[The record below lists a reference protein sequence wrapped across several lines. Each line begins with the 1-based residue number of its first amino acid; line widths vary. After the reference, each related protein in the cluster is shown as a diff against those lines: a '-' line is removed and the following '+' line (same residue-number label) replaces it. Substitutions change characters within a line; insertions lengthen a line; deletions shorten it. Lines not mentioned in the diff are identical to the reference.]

1 MLKQKKRTP
10 DWGKLHSALQNV
22 YSAAGAVRM
31 RAAVDS
37 HSDKK
42 ELICRRLGVVSMA
55 DVSRISAHLASR
67 PKI

>member
-1 MLKQKKRTP
+1 MKLKKRPP
-10 DWGKLHSALQNV
+10 DWGKLHFALQNV

-37 HSDKK
+37 HSDRK

-55 DVSRISAHLASR
+55 DVSRISASISAR